1 MYQSLNRSYKGKFP
15 FRLGTTSF
23 IYADNY
29 IPNVKLLG
37 PWLDEIELLFFE
49 SNAIDDFP
57 SREQIKELL
66 RLAEEFQINY
76 NVHMPLDIGPGH
88 PDASIRRRSVQ
99 IIERIYDLTLPLS
112 PTTFTVHLPFHGNA
126 RSKKDIAGWHE
137 RIHLSLE
144 QIIQTGIPAGIVS
157 IETLNYPIHWIEDII
172 REMHLSVCMDVGHL
186 LVHDFDL
193 SAFYRRYQKEI
204 TIIHLHGISGGQD
217 HLALDQLA
225 TSDSELIMR
234 VLKQF
239 RGSVSLEV
247 FSFDHLKKSLSHLEK
262 LWEKYYT
269 SENKQQDSSEVRRHE
284 HSDT

>member
-1 MYQSLNRSYKGKFP
+1 MFQSLNRSYKGKFP

-23 IYADNY
+23 IYADSY

-57 SREQIKELL
+57 SKEEIKELS
-66 RLAEEFQINY
+66 RLAGEHQISY
-76 NVHMPLDIGPGH
+76 NVHMPLDISPGH
-88 PDASIRRRSVQ
+88 PDTSIRRRSVQ
-99 IIERIYDLTLPLS
+99 IIERIYDLTSPLS
-112 PTTFTVHLPFHGNA
+112 PTTLTVHLPFHGDA
-126 RSKKDIAGWHE
+126 RSTTDIAGWRE
-137 RIHLSLE
+137 RIHRSLE

-172 REMHLSVCMDVGHL
+172 REMHFSVCMDVGHL

-193 SAFYRRYQKEI
+193 SAFYRQYQKEI
-204 TIIHLHGISGGQD
+204 TIIHLHGVSDGQD

-225 TSDSELIMR
+225 TGDSALIMR
-234 VLKQF
+234 GLTQF
-239 RGSVSLEV
+239 SGSVSLEV
-247 FSFDHLKKSLSHLEK
+247 FAFDHLKRSLSHLEK

-269 SENKQQDSSEVRRHE
+269 SENEQQDDIESG
-284 HSDT
+284 